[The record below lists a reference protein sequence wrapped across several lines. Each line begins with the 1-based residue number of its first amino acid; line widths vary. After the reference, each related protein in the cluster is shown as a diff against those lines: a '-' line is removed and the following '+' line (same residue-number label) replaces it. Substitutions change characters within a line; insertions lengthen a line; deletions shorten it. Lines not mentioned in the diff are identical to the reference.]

1 MRPNDLSFAGEDT
14 LPLWLA
20 TLVRQLEDGGA
31 QAPPE
36 QLSPVTALQE
46 LLAVTGA
53 MIAGHRAPYPDDRT
67 SLRDDVLRSFDVLGP
82 MSTALHRTASG
93 DFRQLVARL
102 KDLLDDV
109 AGAHVIRAA
118 ANVLLAELASPASR
132 VAAFADCV
140 QVFRDGEFVGGCE
153 TRLRYLRTVVEAAG
167 HEWSERARRLHEA
180 LADDYA
186 LLWVHGALDP
196 PHAGEFRH
204 IDSAGLSVDERLCL
218 CEAIVAAAASAR
230 PVVVWLAFAN
240 AHTSRFYL
248 RKGPLEFYDSRIW
261 PAVLAGDWPGNPDW
275 TQPAE
280 LAEREVAHFLDG
292 LPDENFVMV
301 RVALEHVSSES
312 ARERARDLARAA
324 IELTGW
330 ESDWVLMEGAA
341 AHAGS
346 GWFGTM
352 GFTDPRERAT
362 RNAGNPLLDA
372 VADTLADVEDDLL
385 QRLADGE
392 ATATAL
398 LADTRWRRAVARLPD
413 AEHRVALV
421 VGLFERVLVP
431 SAVGSDKWY
440 GACARYFELLFAF
453 DDVEAQIADAGQYGV
468 HAVSRDHAARD
479 DFLRFDRAIME
490 HPRGL
495 SFRVRR
501 EEVIRLAPTLR
512 EHVPA
517 GSMEERMLSEVEQ
530 KTADGPAIAAWLG
543 TSRMRFER
551 LLARAK
557 RQRNALAHGTRAVPG
572 VLGTVEPMLD
582 YLAGRLIGAVQYC
595 AVEQRD
601 LIAELER
608 WRLVR
613 LQKLDA
619 LVGGAEPQSLV
630 EWRLD

>member
-1 MRPNDLSFAGEDT
+1 MSFAGEDT
-14 LPLWLA
+14 LPVWLA
-20 TLVRQLEDGGA
+20 TLVRQLQDGGA

-36 QLSPVTALQE
+36 QLSPVTALEE
-46 LLAVTGA
+46 LLTVTGA
-53 MIAGHRAPYPDDRT
+53 MIAGHDAPYADDRA
-67 SLRDDVLRSFDVLGP
+67 SLKDDVLRSFEALGP
-82 MSTALHRTASG
+82 ASAALHRTASG
-93 DFRQLVARL
+93 DFRQLAARL
-102 KDLLDDV
+102 DKLLDDV
-109 AGAHVIRAA
+109 AGAHVLRAA
-118 ANVLLAELASPASR
+118 ANVLLAELASGPSR

-140 QVFRDGEFVGGCE
+140 QAFRDGEFVAVCE

-167 HEWSERARRLHEA
+167 HEWSERTHRLHEA

-186 LLWVHGALDP
+186 LLWAHGALDP
-196 PHAGEFRH
+196 PHAHELLH
-204 IDSAGLSVDERLCL
+204 IDSAGLSVDERLCV
-218 CEAIVAAAASAR
+218 CEAIVAAAPSTR

-240 AHTSRFYL
+240 AHVSRFHL
-248 RKGPLEFYDSRIW
+248 RKGPIEFYDSRVW

-280 LAEREVAHFLDG
+280 LADPDAARLLAD
-292 LPDENFVMV
+292 LPDENFVMA
-301 RVALEHVSSES
+301 RVALEHASSES
-312 ARERARDLARAA
+312 ARERARDLVRAA

-330 ESDWVLMEGAA
+330 ESDWVLMDGAA

-352 GFTDPRERAT
+352 GFGDARERAS
-362 RNAGNPLLDA
+362 RDAGNPLLDP
-372 VADTLADVEDDLL
+372 VADTLADVEDELL

-392 ATATAL
+392 ATVSAL
-398 LADTRWRRAVARLPD
+398 LADTRWCRAVARVPD
-413 AEHRVALV
+413 PEHRVALV
-421 VGLFERVLVP
+421 VALFERVLVP

-453 DDVEAQIADAGQYGV
+453 DDVEAQIRDAGEYGV
-468 HAVSRDHAARD
+468 HTVSRDPAARD
-479 DFLRFDRAIME
+479 DFLRFDRAIIE

-495 SFRVRR
+495 SFRVRLD
-501 EEVIRLAPTLR
+501 EVIRLAPTLR
-512 EHVPA
+512 QHVPA
-517 GSMEERMLSEVEQ
+517 GSVEERMLAEVEQ
-530 KTADGPAIAAWLG
+530 KTNDGPALAAWLG
-543 TSRMRFER
+543 ASRTRFAR

-557 RQRNALAHGTRAVPG
+557 RQRNAVSHGTRAVPG
-572 VLGTVEPMLD
+572 VLATVEPMLD
-582 YLAGRLIGAVQYC
+582 YLAGRLIGAVHYC

-619 LVGGAEPQSLV
+619 LAAGAPPQSLV

>member
-1 MRPNDLSFAGEDT
+1 MSFRGEDT
-14 LPLWLA
+14 LPVWLA
-20 TLVRQLEDGGA
+20 TVVRQLQDGGA

-36 QLSPVTALQE
+36 QLSPVTALEE

-53 MIAGHRAPYPDDRT
+53 MIAGHGAPYPDDRA
-67 SLRDDVLRSFDVLGP
+67 SLRDDVLRSFDALGQA
-82 MSTALHRTASG
+82 SAALHRTASG
-93 DFRQLVARL
+93 DFRQLAARL

-109 AGAHVIRAA
+109 AGAHVLPAA
-118 ANVLLAELASPASR
+118 ANVLLTDLGSSPSR

-140 QVFRDGEFVGGCE
+140 QAFRDGEFVGVRE
-153 TRLRYLRTVVEAAG
+153 TRVRYLRTVLEAAG

-180 LADDYA
+180 LADEYA
-186 LLWVHGALDP
+186 LLSVHGALDP
-196 PHAGEFRH
+196 PHAGELHH
-204 IDSAGLSVDERLCL
+204 IDSAGLSVNERLCL
-218 CEAIVAAAASAR
+218 CKTIVSAPPSTQ

-240 AHTSRFYL
+240 AHVSPFYL
-248 RKGPLEFYDSRIW
+248 RKGPIEFYDSRVW
-261 PAVLAGDWPGNPDW
+261 PAVLADDWPGNPDW

-280 LAEREVAHFLDG
+280 LAEPDAAHFLND
-292 LPDENFVMV
+292 LPEENFVMA
-301 RVALEHVSSES
+301 RVALEHASSES

-330 ESDWVLMEGAA
+330 ESDWVLMDGAA

-352 GFTDPRERAT
+352 GFDDPRERAS
-362 RNAGNPLLDA
+362 RNAGNPLLDP
-372 VADTLADVEDDLL
+372 VADTLADVEDGLL

-421 VGLFERVLVP
+421 VALFERVLVP

-453 DDVEAQIADAGQYGV
+453 DDVEAQIRDAGEYGV
-468 HAVSRDHAARD
+468 HAVSRDPAARD

-495 SFRVRR
+495 SFRVRLD
-501 EEVIRLAPTLR
+501 EVIRLAPTLR
-512 EHVPA
+512 PHVPD
-517 GSMEERMLSEVEQ
+517 GSMEERMLAEVEQ
-530 KTADGPAIAAWLG
+530 KTKDGPALAAWLDA
-543 TSRMRFER
+543 SRTRFAR

-557 RQRNALAHGTRAVPG
+557 RQRNAVAHGTRAVPG
-572 VLGTVEPMLD
+572 VLATIEPMLD
-582 YLAGRLIGAVQYC
+582 HVAGRLIGAVHYC
-595 AVEQRD
+595 AIEQRD
-601 LIAELER
+601 LITELER

-619 LVGGAEPQSLV
+619 LAGGAPPQSLV
-630 EWRLD
+630 EWRLG